1 MGRRHTFFCKR
12 AAVGG
17 MFPSR
22 PGSTQQYTN
31 NIYGYAYDA
40 PSRSGPQIVRGQT
53 AQSTNT
59 YQPTT
64 TTNRGTASAPYQS
77 VADLK
82 TTRLRDPS
90 VLNSYSSPTSSSGGS
105 SQAMFY
111 PYRTET
117 QTVYGTNQAGSTQFT
132 GDQFSSGTLFRDANT
147 DPCSLPDPYWCS
159 DYVKIYLSSSTT
171 LNGLN
176 QQTACQLMIQSLQDS
191 YNGCCQTLRA
201 AGCR

>member
-1 MGRRHTFFCKR
+1 
-12 AAVGG
+12 

-22 PGSTQQYTN
+22 AGSTQQYTN

-40 PSRSGPQIVRGQT
+40 PSRSGPQIIRGQP
-53 AQSTNT
+53 AQSSNT
-59 YQPTT
+59 FQATT

-77 VADLK
+77 VVDLK

-90 VLNSYSSPTSSSGGS
+90 VLSSYNNPTSLSGS
-105 SQAMFY
+105 SNQAMFY

-117 QTVYGTNQAGSTQFT
+117 QTVYGANQADGTQVGS
-132 GDQFSSGTLFRDANT
+132 DQFASETQFRDANT

-159 DYVKIYLSSSTT
+159 DYVKIYLNSSTT